1 MGRKNGGM
9 KTHAMKWALGLAAM
23 LLAAAAGSQETASR
37 TLAGGDLAAAAGP
50 TTDASQ
56 FSFPSDAEIQQ
67 TYDLIA
73 EFHAKH
79 LDELGVKLPQLR
91 KSNGDYV
98 LSALTLVYLAR
109 GYPDVQTVS
118 KSELTQFMRQYVPD
132 INDVQQARHLAAQ
145 SGWYILS
152 GTRKD
157 GRDMNIQPGE
167 YRLISLEKAYP
178 GFNSQR
184 RVDLS
189 SPDYWEQL
197 KAAYGY
203 RCACCGSKEGEPN
216 FNWPDTITVL
226 QKGHMDPT
234 KALGPGNLIPQCVK
248 CNQPARDFWIFD
260 DKGRVVA
267 VANPQVIERSS
278 EAVQFR
284 IYEQLWRKYGGR
296 DPADLED
303 AAAAVAEESEPAE
316 EAPAPES
323 APEPEAPAAPSE
335 EEQETPDEL
344 DAPVLF

>member
-1 MGRKNGGM
+1 M
-9 KTHAMKWALGLAAM
+9 KTRLKSWMLALAA
-23 LLAAAAGSQETASR
+23 LLCAAAAWSQETASQ
-37 TLAGGDLAAAAGP
+37 TLAGGDLAAVAG
-50 TTDASQ
+50 TTADTSQ
-56 FSFPSDAEIQQ
+56 LSFPSDAEIQQ
-67 TYDLIA
+67 TYDLLA
-73 EFHAKH
+73 DYHGKH
-79 LDELGVKLPQLR
+79 LNELGVKLPQLR

-109 GYPDVQTVS
+109 GYPDVKTVS
-118 KSELTQFMRQYVPD
+118 KSELTQFMRQYVPE

-145 SGWYILS
+145 GGWYILS

-157 GRDMNIQPGE
+157 GQDMNVLPGE

-216 FNWPDTITVL
+216 FNWPDTVTVL

-267 VANPQVIERSS
+267 VANPQVIDRSS
-278 EAVQFR
+278 ESIQFR
-284 IYEQLWRKYGGR
+284 IYEKLYRKYGGR
-296 DPADLED
+296 DPADVEET
-303 AAAAVAEESEPAE
+303 AAAVAEEAEPAE
-316 EAPAPES
+316 EAL
-323 APEPEAPAAPSE
+323 EPEIPAEPEVPTAPSE
-335 EEQETPDEL
+335 EEEEAFDEL

>member
-1 MGRKNGGM
+1 
-9 KTHAMKWALGLAAM
+9 
-23 LLAAAAGSQETASR
+23 
-37 TLAGGDLAAAAGP
+37 
-50 TTDASQ
+50 
-56 FSFPSDAEIQQ
+56 
-67 TYDLIA
+67 
-73 EFHAKH
+73 
-79 LDELGVKLPQLR
+79 
-91 KSNGDYV
+91 
-98 LSALTLVYLAR
+98 
-109 GYPDVQTVS
+109 
-118 KSELTQFMRQYVPD
+118 
-132 INDVQQARHLAAQ
+132 
-145 SGWYILS
+145 
-152 GTRKD
+152 
-157 GRDMNIQPGE
+157 MNVQPGE
-167 YRLISLEKAYP
+167 YRLISLEEAYP

-267 VANPQVIERSS
+267 VANPQVIDRSS
-278 EAVQFR
+278 ESVQFR

-296 DPADLED
+296 DPAEIDDET
-303 AAAAVAEESEPAE
+303 AAAADDAELPEELDEPA
-316 EAPAPES
+316 A
-323 APEPEAPAAPSE
+323 APEPEAPAAPSDE
-335 EEQETPDEL
+335 KEQNSDEL

>member
-1 MGRKNGGM
+1 MF
-9 KTHAMKWALGLAAM
+9 GLAA
-23 LLAAAAGSQETASR
+23 LLCAAAAWSQETASQ
-37 TLAGGDLAAAAGP
+37 TLAGGDLAALAGT
-50 TTDASQ
+50 TTDGSQ
-56 FSFPSDAEIQQ
+56 LAFPSDAEIQQ

-73 EFHAKH
+73 DYHAKH

-109 GYPDVQTVS
+109 GYPAVKTVS

-157 GRDMNIQPGE
+157 GRDLNIQPGE
-167 YRLISLEKAYP
+167 YRLISLEEAYP

-189 SPDYWEQL
+189 SPDFWEQL
-197 KAAYGY
+197 KASYGY

-226 QKGHMDPT
+226 QKGHMDPS
-234 KALGPGNLIPQCVK
+234 KPLGPGNLIPQCVK
-248 CNQPARDFWIFD
+248 CNQPARDFWVFD

-267 VANPQVIERSS
+267 VANPQVIDRSPES
-278 EAVQFR
+278 IQFR
-284 IYEQLWRKYGGR
+284 IYEMLWRKYAGR
-296 DPADLED
+296 DPAEIED
-303 AAAAVAEESEPAE
+303 AAAAHAEESEPAE
-316 EAPAPES
+316 DLI
-323 APEPEAPAAPSE
+323 EPEVPAESDAPVAPIEE
-335 EEQETPDEL
+335 EEQIPDEL

>member
-1 MGRKNGGM
+1 MNTRAKR
-9 KTHAMKWALGLAAM
+9 WIFGLAAA
-23 LLAAAAGSQETASR
+23 LLAAAAASQETVSQ
-37 TLAGGDLAAAAGP
+37 TLAGGDLAALAG
-50 TTDASQ
+50 TTADASQ
-56 FSFPSDAEIQQ
+56 YSFPSDAEIQQ

-73 EFHAKH
+73 DYHAKH
-79 LDELGVKLPQLR
+79 LEELGVKLPQLR
-91 KSNGDYV
+91 KANGDYV

-109 GYPDVQTVS
+109 GYPAVQTVS
-118 KSELTQFMRQYVPD
+118 KSELTQFMRQYVPE

-157 GRDMNIQPGE
+157 GRDMNVQPGE
-167 YRLISLEKAYP
+167 YRLISLEEAYP

-267 VANPQVIERSS
+267 VANPQVIDRSS
-278 EAVQFR
+278 ESVQFR

-296 DPADLED
+296 DPAEIDDET
-303 AAAAVAEESEPAE
+303 AAAADDAEQPEELDEPA
-316 EAPAPES
+316 A
-323 APEPEAPAAPSE
+323 APEPEAPAAPSDE
-335 EEQETPDEL
+335 KEQNSDEL

>member
-1 MGRKNGGM
+1 M
-9 KTHAMKWALGLAAM
+9 KTRLKSWMLALAAA
-23 LLAAAAGSQETASR
+23 LFAAAAGSQETASQ
-37 TLAGGDLAAAAGP
+37 TLAGGDLAAVAG
-50 TTDASQ
+50 TTADASQ
-56 FSFPSDAEIQQ
+56 LSFPSDAEIQQ
-67 TYDLIA
+67 TYDLLA
-73 EFHAKH
+73 DYHGKH
-79 LDELGVKLPQLR
+79 LNELGVKLPQLR

-109 GYPDVQTVS
+109 GYPDVKTVS
-118 KSELTQFMRQYVPD
+118 KSELTQFMRQYVPE

-145 SGWYILS
+145 GGWYILS

-157 GRDMNIQPGE
+157 GQDMNVLPGE

-189 SPDYWEQL
+189 SPDFWEQL

-216 FNWPDTITVL
+216 FNWPDTTTVL
-226 QKGHMDPT
+226 QKGHMDPS

-248 CNQPARDFWIFD
+248 CNQPARDFWVFD

-267 VANPQVIERSS
+267 VANPQVIDRSS
-278 EAVQFR
+278 ESIQFR
-284 IYEQLWRKYGGR
+284 IYEKLYRKYGGR
-296 DPADLED
+296 DPADVEETV
-303 AAAAVAEESEPAE
+303 AAVAEETEPAE
-316 EAPAPES
+316 EAL
-323 APEPEAPAAPSE
+323 EPELPAEPEVPAAQPASE
-335 EEQETPDEL
+335 EVPDEL

>member
-1 MGRKNGGM
+1 M
-9 KTHAMKWALGLAAM
+9 KTRLKSWMLALAA
-23 LLAAAAGSQETASR
+23 LLCAAAAGSQETASQ
-37 TLAGGDLAAAAGP
+37 TLAGGDLAAVAG
-50 TTDASQ
+50 TTADASQ
-56 FSFPSDAEIQQ
+56 YSFPSDAEIQQ

-73 EFHAKH
+73 DYHAKH

-91 KSNGDYV
+91 KANGDYV

-109 GYPDVQTVS
+109 GYPAVKTVS

-132 INDVQQARHLAAQ
+132 VNDVQQARHLAAQ

-157 GRDMNIQPGE
+157 GRDMNVQPGE
-167 YRLISLEKAYP
+167 YRLISLEEAYP

-216 FNWPDTITVL
+216 FNWPDTVTVL

-267 VANPQVIERSS
+267 VANPQVIDRSS

-296 DPADLED
+296 DPADVEET
-303 AAAAVAEESEPAE
+303 AAAVAEESEPAE
-316 EAPAPES
+316 EAL
-323 APEPEAPAAPSE
+323 EPELPAEPEVPAAPSE
-335 EEQETPDEL
+335 EGEEIPDEL

>member
-1 MGRKNGGM
+1 M
-9 KTHAMKWALGLAAM
+9 KTRLKSWMLALAA
-23 LLAAAAGSQETASR
+23 LLCAAAAWSQETASQ
-37 TLAGGDLAAAAGP
+37 TLAGGDLAAVAG
-50 TTDASQ
+50 TTADTSQ
-56 FSFPSDAEIQQ
+56 LSFPSDAEIQQ

-109 GYPDVQTVS
+109 GYPAVQTVS
-118 KSELTQFMRQYVPD
+118 KSELTQFMRQYVPE

-216 FNWPDTITVL
+216 FNWPDTVTVL

-267 VANPQVIERSS
+267 VANPQVIDRSS
-278 EAVQFR
+278 ESVQFR

-296 DPADLED
+296 DPAEIDDET
-303 AAAAVAEESEPAE
+303 AAAADDAELPEELDEPA
-316 EAPAPES
+316 A
-323 APEPEAPAAPSE
+323 APEPEAPAAPSDE
-335 EEQETPDEL
+335 KEQNSDEL

>member
-1 MGRKNGGM
+1 MNTRAKR
-9 KTHAMKWALGLAAM
+9 WIFGLAAA
-23 LLAAAAGSQETASR
+23 LLAAAAWSQETASQ
-37 TLAGGDLAAAAGP
+37 TLAGGDFAALAG
-50 TTDASQ
+50 TTADASQ
-56 FSFPSDAEIQQ
+56 YSFPSDAEIQQ

-73 EFHAKH
+73 DYHAKH
-79 LDELGVKLPQLR
+79 LEELGVKLPQLR
-91 KSNGDYV
+91 KANGDYV

-109 GYPDVQTVS
+109 GYPAVQTVS

-132 INDVQQARHLAAQ
+132 VNDVQQARHLAAQ

-167 YRLISLEKAYP
+167 YRLISLEEAYP

-267 VANPQVIERSS
+267 VANPQVIDRSS
-278 EAVQFR
+278 ESVQFR

-296 DPADLED
+296 DPAEIDDET
-303 AAAAVAEESEPAE
+303 AAAADDAELPEELDEPA
-316 EAPAPES
+316 A
-323 APEPEAPAAPSE
+323 APEPEAPAAPSDE
-335 EEQETPDEL
+335 KEQNSDEL

>member
-1 MGRKNGGM
+1 M
-9 KTHAMKWALGLAAM
+9 KTRAKAWGLGCAAA
-23 LLAAAAGSQETASR
+23 LLAVAAWSQETFSR
-37 TLAGGDLAAAAGP
+37 TAAGGDLAALAG
-50 TTDASQ
+50 TTADAGQ
-56 FSFPSDAEIQQ
+56 FVFPSDEEIQR

-79 LDELGVKLPQLR
+79 LAELGVKLPQLR
-91 KSNGDYV
+91 KSTGDYV

-109 GYPDVQTVS
+109 GYPDVRTVS
-118 KSELTQFMRQYVPD
+118 KSELTQFMRQYVPE

-145 SGWYILS
+145 GGWYILS

-157 GRDMNIQPGE
+157 GQDMNVQPGE

-189 SPDYWEQL
+189 SPDFWEQL

-248 CNQPARDFWIFD
+248 CNQPARDFWVFD

-267 VANPQVIERSS
+267 VANPQVVERSS
-278 EAVQFR
+278 ENVQFR
-284 IYEQLWRKYGGR
+284 IYEKLWRKYGGR
-296 DPADLED
+296 DPADVEET
-303 AAAAVAEESEPAE
+303 AAAVAEETEPAE
-316 EAPAPES
+316 EALEPELP
-323 APEPEAPAAPSE
+323 PEPEVPAARPASE
-335 EEQETPDEL
+335 EVPDEL

>member
-1 MGRKNGGM
+1 M
-9 KTHAMKWALGLAAM
+9 KTRLKSWMLALAA
-23 LLAAAAGSQETASR
+23 LLCAAAAGSQETASQ
-37 TLAGGDLAAAAGP
+37 TLAGGDLAAVAG
-50 TTDASQ
+50 TTADASQ
-56 FSFPSDAEIQQ
+56 YSFPSDAEIQQ

-73 EFHAKH
+73 DYHAKH

-91 KSNGDYV
+91 KANGDYV

-109 GYPDVQTVS
+109 GYPAVQTVS

-157 GRDMNIQPGE
+157 GRDMNVQPGE
-167 YRLISLEKAYP
+167 YRLISLEEAYP

-216 FNWPDTITVL
+216 FNWPDTVTVL

-267 VANPQVIERSS
+267 VANPQVIDRSS
-278 EAVQFR
+278 ESIQFR
-284 IYEQLWRKYGGR
+284 IYEKLYRKYGGR
-296 DPADLED
+296 DPADVEET
-303 AAAAVAEESEPAE
+303 AAAVAEEADPAE
-316 EAPAPES
+316 ETL
-323 APEPEAPAAPSE
+323 EPELPAELEVPAAPNE
-335 EEQETPDEL
+335 EEEEASDEL

>member
-1 MGRKNGGM
+1 MNTRAKRWMIGW
-9 KTHAMKWALGLAAM
+9 TAA
-23 LLAAAAGSQETASR
+23 LLAVAAWGQQTASQ
-37 TLAGGDLAAAAGP
+37 TLAGGDLAAVAGA
-50 TTDASQ
+50 TSDASQ
-56 FSFPSDAEIQQ
+56 LAFPSDAEIQQ

-73 EFHAKH
+73 EFHGKH
-79 LDELGVKLPQLR
+79 LEELGVKLPQLR

-109 GYPDVQTVS
+109 GYPDVKTVS
-118 KSELTQFMRQYVPD
+118 KSELTQFMRQYVPE

-145 SGWYILS
+145 GGWYILS

-157 GRDMNIQPGE
+157 GRDLNILPGE

-189 SPDYWEQL
+189 SPDFWEQL
-197 KAAYGY
+197 KASYGY

-216 FNWPDTITVL
+216 FNWPDTLTVL

-234 KALGPGNLIPQCVK
+234 QPLGPGNLIPQCVK
-248 CNQPARDFWIFD
+248 CNQPARDFWVFD

-278 EAVQFR
+278 ESIQFR
-284 IYEQLWRKYGGR
+284 VYEKLYRKYGGR
-296 DPADLED
+296 DPAEIED
-303 AAAAVAEESEPAE
+303 AAAAHAEESEPAE
-316 EAPAPES
+316 DLS
-323 APEPEAPAAPSE
+323 APEIPAEPAAPVAPIEE
-335 EEQETPDEL
+335 EEQIPDEL

>member
-1 MGRKNGGM
+1 MNTRAKRWMIGW
-9 KTHAMKWALGLAAM
+9 TAA
-23 LLAAAAGSQETASR
+23 LLAVAAWGQQTASQ
-37 TLAGGDLAAAAGP
+37 TLAGGDLAAVAGA
-50 TTDASQ
+50 TSDASQ
-56 FSFPSDAEIQQ
+56 LAFPSDAEIQQ

-73 EFHAKH
+73 DFHGKH
-79 LDELGVKLPQLR
+79 LEELGVKLPQLR

-109 GYPDVQTVS
+109 GYPDVKTVS
-118 KSELTQFMRQYVPD
+118 KSELTQFMRQYVPE

-145 SGWYILS
+145 GGWYILS

-157 GRDMNIQPGE
+157 GRDLNILPGE

-189 SPDYWEQL
+189 SPDFWEQL
-197 KAAYGY
+197 KASYGY

-216 FNWPDTITVL
+216 FNWPDTLTVL

-234 KALGPGNLIPQCVK
+234 QPLGPGNLIPQCVK

-278 EAVQFR
+278 ESIQFR
-284 IYEQLWRKYGGR
+284 VYEKLYRKYGGR
-296 DPADLED
+296 DPAEIED
-303 AAAAVAEESEPAE
+303 AAAAHAEESEPAE
-316 EAPAPES
+316 DLS
-323 APEPEAPAAPSE
+323 APEIPAEPAAPVAPIEE
-335 EEQETPDEL
+335 EEQIPDEL

>member
-1 MGRKNGGM
+1 MTTRLKSWRL
-9 KTHAMKWALGLAAM
+9 ALAA
-23 LLAAAAGSQETASR
+23 LLCAAAAGSQETASQ
-37 TLAGGDLAAAAGP
+37 TLAGGDLAAVAG
-50 TTDASQ
+50 TTADASQ

-91 KSNGDYV
+91 KANGDYV

-109 GYPDVQTVS
+109 GYPAVQTVS

-234 KALGPGNLIPQCVK
+234 KALSPGNLIPQCVK

-267 VANPQVIERSS
+267 VANPQVIDRSS
-278 EAVQFR
+278 ESIQFR
-284 IYEQLWRKYGGR
+284 IYEKLYRKYGGR
-296 DPADLED
+296 DPADVEET
-303 AAAAVAEESEPAE
+303 AAAVAEEAEPAE
-316 EAPAPES
+316 EAL
-323 APEPEAPAAPSE
+323 EPEIPAEPEVPAAPNE
-335 EEQETPDEL
+335 EEIFDEL

>member
-1 MGRKNGGM
+1 M
-9 KTHAMKWALGLAAM
+9 KTRAKTWGLGLAAV
-23 LLAAAAGSQETASR
+23 LFAAAAGSQETASR
-37 TLAGGDLAAAAGP
+37 TLAGGDLAAVAGP
-50 TTDASQ
+50 TADASQ
-56 FSFPSDAEIQQ
+56 VAFPSDAEIQR

-73 EFHAKH
+73 EHHAQY
-79 LDELGVKLPQLR
+79 LEELGVKLPQLR
-91 KSNGDYV
+91 KANGDYV

-109 GYPDVQTVS
+109 GYPDVKTVS
-118 KSELTQFMRQYVPD
+118 KSELTQFMRQYVPE

-145 SGWYILS
+145 AGWYILS

-157 GRDMNIQPGE
+157 GVDMGVQPGE

-234 KALGPGNLIPQCVK
+234 RPLGPGNVIPQCIK

-267 VANPQVIERSS
+267 VANPQVVDRSS
-278 EAVQFR
+278 ESVQFR
-284 IYEQLWRKYGGR
+284 IYEKLYRKYGGR
-296 DPADLED
+296 DPAEIED
-303 AAAAVAEESEPAE
+303 ETAAAADDAELPAELDEPA
-316 EAPAPES
+316 A
-323 APEPEAPAAPSE
+323 APEPEAVEEPVAVPAEKAVPE
-335 EEQETPDEL
+335 EA

>member
-1 MGRKNGGM
+1 M
-9 KTHAMKWALGLAAM
+9 KTRLKSWMLALAAA
-23 LLAAAAGSQETASR
+23 LFAAAAGSQETASQ
-37 TLAGGDLAAAAGP
+37 TLAGGDLADVAG
-50 TTDASQ
+50 TTADASQ

-67 TYDLIA
+67 TYDLLA
-73 EFHAKH
+73 DYHGKH
-79 LDELGVKLPQLR
+79 LNELGVKLPQLR
-91 KSNGDYV
+91 KASGDYV

-109 GYPDVQTVS
+109 GYPDVKTVS
-118 KSELTQFMRQYVPD
+118 KSELTQFMRQYVPE

-145 SGWYILS
+145 GGWYILS

-157 GRDMNIQPGE
+157 GQDMNVLPGE

-226 QKGHMDPT
+226 QKGHMNPA

-248 CNQPARDFWIFD
+248 CNQPARDFWVFD

-267 VANPQVIERSS
+267 VANPQVIDRSAERI
-278 EAVQFR
+278 QFR
-284 IYEQLWRKYGGR
+284 IYEKLYRKYAGR
-296 DPADLED
+296 DPADIEEP
-303 AAAAVAEESEPAE
+303 AAATVADGDFAEELPESELPADAEDPAE
-316 EAPAPES
+316 AEIR
-323 APEPEAPAAPSE
+323 
-335 EEQETPDEL
+335 DDL
-344 DAPVLF
+344 DAPVAF

>member
-1 MGRKNGGM
+1 M
-9 KTHAMKWALGLAAM
+9 
-23 LLAAAAGSQETASR
+23 AAALLGAAAWGQESSSR
-37 TLAGGDLAAAAGP
+37 TVAGGDLAAVAG
-50 TTDASQ
+50 TTADASQ
-56 FSFPSDAEIQQ
+56 LSFPTDEEIQR
-67 TYDLIA
+67 TYDLVA
-73 EFHAKH
+73 DYHAKH
-79 LDELGVKLPQLR
+79 LEELGVKLPGLR

-109 GYPDVQTVS
+109 GYPDVKTVS

-167 YRLISLEKAYP
+167 YRLISLEEAYP

-216 FNWPDTITVL
+216 IHWPDTITVL
-226 QKGHMDPT
+226 QKGHMDPS
-234 KALGPGNLIPQCVK
+234 KPLGPGNLIPQCVK

-267 VANPQVIERSS
+267 VANPTVVDRSS
-278 EAVQFR
+278 ESVQFR
-284 IYEQLWRKYGGR
+284 IYERLYRKYGGR
-296 DPADLED
+296 DPED
-303 AAAAVAEESEPAE
+303 VEEAAAAQAEDADMPEDEAEPEAAAAPE
-316 EAPAPES
+316 EAPAAS
-323 APEPEAPAAPSE
+323 AAEEPVAPPAEPEVSE
-335 EEQETPDEL
+335 ET

>member
-1 MGRKNGGM
+1 MTTRAK
-9 KTHAMKWALGLAAM
+9 KWALGLAAA
-23 LLAAAAGSQETASR
+23 LFCTGAAWSQETSSQ
-37 TLAGGDLAAAAGP
+37 TLAAGDLAALAGS
-50 TTDASQ
+50 TTDGSQ
-56 FSFPSDAEIQQ
+56 VAFPSDAEIQQ

-73 EFHAKH
+73 DYHAKH
-79 LDELGVKLPQLR
+79 LAELGVKLPQLR

-109 GYPDVQTVS
+109 GYPDVKTVS
-118 KSELTQFMRQYVPD
+118 KSELTQFMRQYVPG

-157 GRDMNIQPGE
+157 GRDMEIQPGE
-167 YRLISLEKAYP
+167 YRLINLEAAYP

-216 FNWPDTITVL
+216 FNWPDTTTVL
-226 QKGHMDPT
+226 QKGHMDPSQ
-234 KALGPGNLIPQCVK
+234 ALGPGNLIPQCVK
-248 CNQPARDFWIFD
+248 CNQPARDFWVFD

-267 VANPQVIERSS
+267 VANPQVIDRSS
-278 EAVQFR
+278 ESIQFR
-284 IYEQLWRKYGGR
+284 IYEKLYRKYGGR
-296 DPADLED
+296 DPLEIEE
-303 AAAAVAEESEPAE
+303 AAAAAAEAEETEPAE
-316 EAPAPES
+316 ETPEPEIAPES
-323 APEPEAPAAPSE
+323 EAPAAPIE
-335 EEQETPDEL
+335 ETISDEL
-344 DAPVLF
+344 DAPILF

>member
-1 MGRKNGGM
+1 MNTRAKRWMIGW
-9 KTHAMKWALGLAAM
+9 TAA
-23 LLAAAAGSQETASR
+23 LLAVAAWGQQTASQ
-37 TLAGGDLAAAAGP
+37 TLAGGDLAAVAGA
-50 TTDASQ
+50 TSDASQ
-56 FSFPSDAEIQQ
+56 LAFPSDAEIQQ

-73 EFHAKH
+73 EFHGKH
-79 LDELGVKLPQLR
+79 LEELGVKLPQLR
-91 KSNGDYV
+91 KASGDYV

-109 GYPDVQTVS
+109 GYPDVKTVS
-118 KSELTQFMRQYVPD
+118 KSELTQFMRQYVPE

-145 SGWYILS
+145 GGWYILS

-157 GRDMNIQPGE
+157 GRDLNIQPGE

-189 SPDYWEQL
+189 SPDFWEQL
-197 KAAYGY
+197 KASYGY

-216 FNWPDTITVL
+216 FNWPDTLTVL

-234 KALGPGNLIPQCVK
+234 KPLGPGNLIPQCVK
-248 CNQPARDFWIFD
+248 CNQPARDFWVFD

-278 EAVQFR
+278 ESIQFR
-284 IYEQLWRKYGGR
+284 VYEKLYRKYGGR
-296 DPADLED
+296 DPAEIED
-303 AAAAVAEESEPAE
+303 AAAAHAEESEPAE
-316 EAPAPES
+316 DLSAPEIP
-323 APEPEAPAAPSE
+323 AEPEAPVAPIEE
-335 EEQETPDEL
+335 EEQIPDEL